1 MRGRPAPVT
10 LARNPVLEVV
20 PCGQGRSRGRNE
32 PMAGALAA
40 LREARQH
47 GTRAA
52 VLICDPAGAGKTAL
66 LEEICRQAARMSIRV
81 GWSKCDSIE
90 QVWPGAPVIAALR
103 AGRD

>member
-1 MRGRPAPVT
+1 
-10 LARNPVLEVV
+10 
-20 PCGQGRSRGRNE
+20 
-32 PMAGALAA
+32 MAGALAA

-52 VLICDPAGAGKTAL
+52 VLICGPAGVGKTAL

-90 QVWPGAPVIAALR
+90 QVWPGLR
-103 AGRD
+103 SSRRCGPGGTS